1 MGMRI
6 AVMAPFAM
14 DPGAVELREVM
25 EKLFVRNMKKV
36 KEEGTEIDL
45 YLLNSGFKDP
55 GFFPYIVFNVRNN
68 YELFEA
74 ALGLADDG
82 YDALVLHCASDP
94 HLDPIRQALDIPV
107 VGVFQAGLLMALT
120 MGYRIGVVT
129 FDYRVVPFFTD
140 LVGIYGLK
148 DKVVAVESTDSSGE
162 ELMMCMLD
170 AHAAI
175 ERFSEVARNCIA
187 AGAEV
192 LVPG

>member
-1 MGMRI
+1 MGMHI
-6 AVMAPFAM
+6 AVIAPFTV
-14 DPGAVELREVM
+14 DPEAAELREVM
-25 EKLFVRNMKKV
+25 KRVFVRNMEKV
-36 KEEGTEIDL
+36 KQEGTEIDL
-45 YLLNSGFKDP
+45 YLLNRGFADP
-55 GFFPYIVFNVRNN
+55 GFFPFTVFNVRNN

-74 ALGLADDG
+74 ALGLGDDG

-140 LVGIYGLK
+140 LVGIYGLT
-148 DKVVAVESTDSSGE
+148 DKVVAVKSTDSSGE

-175 ERFSEVARNCIA
+175 ERFSEVARECIA
-187 AGAEV
+187 DGAEV

>member
-1 MGMRI
+1 MQR
-6 AVMAPFAM
+6 V
-14 DPGAVELREVM
+14 
-25 EKLFVRNMKKV
+25 FVRNMEKV
-36 KEEGTEIDL
+36 KQEGTEIDL
-45 YLLNSGFKDP
+45 YLLNRGFTDP
-55 GFFPYIVFNVRNN
+55 GFFPYTVFNVRNN

-74 ALGLADDG
+74 ALSLADDG

-120 MGYRIGVVT
+120 MGHRIGVVT

-140 LVGIYGLK
+140 LVGIYGLT

-175 ERFSEVARNCIA
+175 ARFSEVAGRCIA
-187 AGAEV
+187 DGAEV

>member
-1 MGMRI
+1 MGIRI
-6 AVMAPFAM
+6 AAIAPFAV
-14 DPGAVELREVM
+14 DPEAVELREVM
-25 EKLFVRNMKKV
+25 ERVFVRNIKKV

-45 YLLNSGFKDP
+45 YLLNSGFRDP

-74 ALGLADDG
+74 ALGLADSG
-82 YDALVLHCASDP
+82 YEALVLHCASDP
-94 HLDPIRQALDIPV
+94 NLDPIRQALDIPV

-120 MGYRIGVVT
+120 MGHRIGVVT
-129 FDYRVVPFFTD
+129 FDDRVVPFFTD
-140 LVGIYGLK
+140 LVGVYGLA
-148 DKVVAVESTDSSGE
+148 DKVVSVRSTNSSGE

-175 ERFSEVARNCIA
+175 ERFSEVARDCIA